1 MTRASD
7 DAAMIQWGQRL
18 KRRSPYLFNFF
29 DNRTTKAYTEGI
41 HTKIKMIK
49 RASYRFRN
57 VQTYVRK
64 VLLCIFP
71 WALLLSLP
79 HFSS

>member
-1 MTRASD
+1 
-7 DAAMIQWGQRL
+7 
-18 KRRSPYLFNFF
+18 
-29 DNRTTKAYTEGI
+29 
-41 HTKIKMIK
+41 MIK
-49 RASYRFRN
+49 RVSFGFRN
-57 VQTYVRK
+57 VQIYVRK